1 MELSIIFIIIILI
14 FFSPLILGLIF
25 MGTQMKINLRH
36 TNSSLNKPGFVGYCW
51 TYFFFS
57 FFVPI
62 FRGEILIGVL
72 HLIFSVVTFG
82 LFQLVIPFLYN
93 KQFTSRM
100 LTSGWELSDTEE
112 NMQAARLKLGIGN

>member
-1 MELSIIFIIIILI
+1 MELSIVFLVIILI

-25 MGTQMKINLRH
+25 MGAQKKINLKH
-36 TNSSLNKPGFVGYCW
+36 TNSSLNKPGYVGYCW

-112 NMQAARLKLGIGN
+112 NMQVARLKLGIGN

>member
-1 MELSIIFIIIILI
+1 MELSIIFIIIFLI

-25 MGTQMKINLRH
+25 MGAQKKINLRH

>member
-1 MELSIIFIIIILI
+1 MELSIFFIIILI

-25 MGTQMKINLRH
+25 MGAQKKINLKH

>member
-25 MGTQMKINLRH
+25 MGAQKKINLRH

>member
-1 MELSIIFIIIILI
+1 MELSIFFIIILI

-25 MGTQMKINLRH
+25 MGAQKKINLKH

-112 NMQAARLKLGIGN
+112 NMQIARLKLGIGN

>member
-25 MGTQMKINLRH
+25 MGAQKKINLKH

-112 NMQAARLKLGIGN
+112 NMQIARLKLGIGN

>member
-1 MELSIIFIIIILI
+1 MELSIVFLIIILI

-25 MGTQMKINLRH
+25 MGAQKKINLRH

>member
-1 MELSIIFIIIILI
+1 MELSIVFLVIILI

-25 MGTQMKINLRH
+25 MGAQKKINLKH
-36 TNSSLNKPGFVGYCW
+36 TNSSLNKTGFVGYCW

-100 LTSGWELSDTEE
+100 LTSGWELSDTED
-112 NMQAARLKLGIGN
+112 NMQIARLKLGIGS